1 MITNNIAK
9 AYQTVVESQI
19 SKMTVDEDEET
30 STKELLTNVAEGLK
44 GILENIEKY
53 LSRSGE
59 PKTLKLPENPED
71 TSWIPS
77 VR

>member
-1 MITNNIAK
+1 MITRDIAK
-9 AYQTVVESQI
+9 AYQTVLESQHNKI
-19 SKMTVDEDEET
+19 VDEDEET
-30 STKELLTNVAEGLK
+30 STKELLSNIAEGLK
-44 GILENIEKY
+44 GILDNIEKY

-77 VR
+77 TR